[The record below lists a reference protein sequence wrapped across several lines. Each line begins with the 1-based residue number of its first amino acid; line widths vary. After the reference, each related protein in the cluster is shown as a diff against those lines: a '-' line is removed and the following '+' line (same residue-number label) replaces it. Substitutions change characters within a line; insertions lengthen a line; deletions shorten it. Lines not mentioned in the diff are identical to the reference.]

1 MSMTRIP
8 TALELNDSEILLL
21 RNIVASGF
29 MPGRQA
35 LQRDVTRLLALQL
48 IQSAMGGLM
57 ATPAGR
63 IVARL

>member
-1 MSMTRIP
+1 MTMTRIP
-8 TALELNDSEILLL
+8 TALELSAGELILL
-21 RNIVASGF
+21 RNIVAEGF
-29 MPGRQA
+29 KPNRQA
-35 LQRDVTRLLALQL
+35 SQRDIAHLVALQL